1 MPGATPCTCGRWA
14 RRSRRPG
21 WAELAPGRRVWGE
34 APRAA
39 ARRPGTRPPRARAPG
54 PKRPSGRRPLEAGVH
69 GGGGPGGR
77 SSLDA
82 LAERPS
88 TADGSLRDETLL
100 VLALS
105 LGASGVSALISFIGS
120 VTRPGGL
127 KDQAATLNASA
138 APGRPWLDLAWQLF
152 GITTAL
158 VPVALVAHFLLR
170 EGRGLRTLGFDRTRP
185 WPDLGRGA
193 AVAAVIGST
202 GIAFYLAA
210 RGLGFNLTVVPEALP
225 DVWWKYPVLIL
236 SAVQNSVLEE
246 VIVVGTCCAG
256 STSSAGPGA
265 SLAASSVLRGS
276 YHLYQGIGGFVGNM
290 VMGVVFV
297 YLYRR
302 WGRVGPLVVAH
313 SLLDIGAFVGYAL
326 LAGKVTGC
334 RRREPRASARLDEQV
349 AVDHRT
355 ARPVSR
361 VRPPRSSRADPAGRT
376 TPEAG
381 EVGAAQALGPEG
393 GQRRVGA
400 AGDRVLV
407 DADVRE
413 EAAGDEVVAAGRVL
427 GAGRGDDAP
436 LRSGRPVPRAGQQAV
451 HGLSSATRP
460 AGPRC
465 AARCPGP
472 RGARRRGP
480 RRARRGLG
488 RGERRGREVQGDRAV
503 PGGRRD
509 EDAAAGGEPAPA
521 LVGAGGVQDVGR
533 GERRVAAQRDLGGRG
548 EPAQRPVGLT
558 ASADGGRTPSRR
570 G

>member
-1 MPGATPCTCGRWA
+1 MA
-14 RRSRRPG
+14 
-21 WAELAPGRRVWGE
+21 
-34 APRAA
+34 
-39 ARRPGTRPPRARAPG
+39 
-54 PKRPSGRRPLEAGVH
+54 EAGPVDDAF
-69 GGGGPGGR
+69 PQKR
-77 SSLDA
+77 LDEQSLTD
-82 LAERPS
+82 ERL
-88 TADGSLRDETLL
+88 TRRILRDETLL

-170 EGRGLRTLGFDRTRP
+170 EGRSLRTLGFDRTRP

-246 VIVVGTCCAG
+246 VLVVGYLLRRLDQLGWGA
-256 STSSAGPGA
+256 GA

-313 SLLDIGAFVGYAL
+313 SLLDIGAFVGYGL
-326 LAGKVTGC
+326 LAGKVDWL
-334 RRREPRASARLDEQV
+334 P
-349 AVDHRT
+349 T
-355 ARPVSR
+355 A
-361 VRPPRSSRADPAGRT
+361 
-376 TPEAG
+376 
-381 EVGAAQALGPEG
+381 
-393 GQRRVGA
+393 
-400 AGDRVLV
+400 
-407 DADVRE
+407 
-413 EAAGDEVVAAGRVL
+413 
-427 GAGRGDDAP
+427 
-436 LRSGRPVPRAGQQAV
+436 
-451 HGLSSATRP
+451 
-460 AGPRC
+460 
-465 AARCPGP
+465 
-472 RGARRRGP
+472 
-480 RRARRGLG
+480 
-488 RGERRGREVQGDRAV
+488 
-503 PGGRRD
+503 
-509 EDAAAGGEPAPA
+509 
-521 LVGAGGVQDVGR
+521 
-533 GERRVAAQRDLGGRG
+533 
-548 EPAQRPVGLT
+548 
-558 ASADGGRTPSRR
+558 
-570 G
+570 